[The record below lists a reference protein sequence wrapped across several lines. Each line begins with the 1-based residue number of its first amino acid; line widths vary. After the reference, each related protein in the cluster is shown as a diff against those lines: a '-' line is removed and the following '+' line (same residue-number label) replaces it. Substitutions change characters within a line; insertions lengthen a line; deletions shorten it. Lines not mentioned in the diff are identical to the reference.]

1 MAKDSSML
9 DGTIASIDGAV
20 RSLGLEDDMR
30 QVLVKPWREIQVGM
44 PVRMDD
50 GNVRVFRGYRSQ
62 HNAARGPYKGGVSG
76 ITRTQILSTF
86 VLSAC

>member
-50 GNVRVFRGYRSQ
+50 GNVRVFRG
-62 HNAARGPYKGGVSG
+62 
-76 ITRTQILSTF
+76 
-86 VLSAC
+86 